1 MSDSKN
7 LGHLWRE
14 NIQQYGVY
22 PALIFEGREYTNVQC
37 DEQSSQLAHVLRD
50 LGVTKGDCVAVCMPN
65 SPEAL
70 IAVAGILKSG
80 AAVVPMLPQLQ
91 AAEISHIL
99 QDCGAK
105 VVLTSSCLLPKVRE
119 AAGSLEVAPKIFT
132 LEASS
137 EVSLR
142 ERLAQAASVP
152 PDITVNG
159 EDRAVLLYTSGTTG
173 RPKGVML
180 SHRNLYANAKATAE
194 SAKILQLR
202 KNRVNLGVLPFS
214 HAFGFTMMNVAILI
228 GDTTVL
234 LPQFDPVKVLEAIQT
249 YRITHASMVPA
260 MMYALYHHPDADKY
274 DTSSFFL
281 CISGSAA
288 LSRTL
293 AEGFQKKFGCI
304 VLEGYGLS
312 EAGPIVTA
320 TDPSKGIKPGSV
332 GLPLPGI
339 EVAVVDEQGNRL
351 PPGSVGELIV
361 SGPNVSKGYHGKPEE
376 TGQVFRDGWLY
387 TGDLARIDE
396 DGFVFIVDRKKD
408 VIIRGG
414 LNIYPRD
421 LEELLMRHPDV
432 TDAAVVG
439 VPSERMGE
447 EVAAFVVVRSGSTVT
462 PEELNAY
469 CQERLA
475 KYKTP
480 RFLHI
485 VEALPK
491 NEIGKTDKKRLRE
504 WAKERIAEFQA

>member
-1 MSDSKN
+1 MI
-7 LGHLWRE
+7 LGQIWRE
-14 NIQQYGVY
+14 NIQQFGVY
-22 PALIFEGREYTNVQC
+22 PAFIFEGREYTNAQC
-37 DEQSSQLAHVLRD
+37 DEQSSQLAHTLSD
-50 LGVTKGDCVAVCMPN
+50 LGVQKGDCVVVFMPN
-65 SPEAL
+65 CPEAV

-80 AAVVPMLPQLQ
+80 AVVVPLLPQLQ
-91 AAEISHIL
+91 GAEIAYIL
-99 QDCGAK
+99 QDCRPK
-105 VVLTSSCLLPKVRE
+105 VILTTSLLLPKVQE
-119 AAGSLEVAPKIFT
+119 AADGLAAPPMMFT
-132 LEASS
+132 LDEAGSA
-137 EVSLR
+137 VSLR
-142 ERLAQAASVP
+142 EGWAKASAVP
-152 PDITVNG
+152 PDPIVNS

-180 SHRNLYANAKATAE
+180 THRNLYANAAATAQ

-202 KNRVNLGVLPFS
+202 KNRANLGVLPFS
-214 HAFGFTMMNVAILI
+214 HAFGFTMMNVAILL

-234 LPQFDPVKVLEAIQT
+234 LPQFDPRKALEAIEKYQV
-249 YRITHASMVPA
+249 THSAMVPA
-260 MMYALYHHPDADKY
+260 MIYDLYHHPDADQY

-288 LSRTL
+288 LPRTL
-293 AEGFQKKFGCI
+293 AEGFQRKFGCL

-320 TDPSKGIKPGSV
+320 TDPSKGLKPGSV
-332 GLPLPGI
+332 GQPLSGI
-339 EVAVVDEQGNRL
+339 EVAVVDEEGNRL

-387 TGDLARIDE
+387 TGDIARIDE

-432 TDAAVVG
+432 MDAAVVG

-447 EVAAFVVVRSGSTVT
+447 EVVAYVVVRPDSPVT
-462 PEELNAY
+462 SEVLIQY

-480 RFLHI
+480 RFLQI

-491 NEIGKTDKKRLRE
+491 NQIGKTDKKRLRE
-504 WAKERIAEFQA
+504 WAKEWVAELQT